1 MQDLAIIKLALIG
14 DKQSGKTTFIN
25 KIINKIDSINN
36 TSTDFMC
43 YY

>member
-1 MQDLAIIKLALIG
+1 MQDLAIVKLALIG

-25 KIINKIDSINN
+25 KIINKIDYIHN
-36 TSTDFMC
+36 TNIDFMC